1 MYTGI
6 INGSLE
12 MRLLKVKCPIICRQI
27 FLYLF
32 VSRLVRVKRWNP
44 QHILNS
50 FIFYLFFL
58 FLYLPFSILAYEMLN
73 WCTKSSNSMTIFI

>member
-44 QHILNS
+44 KI
-50 FIFYLFFL
+50 
-58 FLYLPFSILAYEMLN
+58 FSIHSYFIYCSFFFFFFFFFVVSAISDLAYDKLN
-73 WCTKSSNSMTIFI
+73 

>member
-12 MRLLKVKCPIICRQI
+12 MRLLKVKYPIICRQI

-32 VSRLVRVKRWNP
+32 VSRLVRVKRRNP
-44 QHILNS
+44 KNILNS
-50 FIFYLFFL
+50 FILLLIFPFFFFFGIRHFRFWL
-58 FLYLPFSILAYEMLN
+58 MR
-73 WCTKSSNSMTIFI
+73 C